1 MSLSL
6 QRFLLLK
13 LLLLSYDYSHYMVLH
28 VILPLS
34 SIISFILLKP
44 PNFFFKQ
51 KIHFERSSSWVMVPC
66 RLLLIPG
73 WQMEGAEPDIFGV
86 TVGLGVYQTWNI
98 MEIFVN
104 VDSIIE
110 IHLSIIVPSF
120 FSLIFHM
127 FTFQKSGI
135 ARRLGVQWSSLSQV
149 GPRMRDGEMARDT
162 MGMSWCC
169 HGLMYLMTIFHGNFM
184 EISWKFHGNFME

>member
-13 LLLLSYDYSHYMVLH
+13 ILLLSYDYSHYMLLH

-149 GPRMRDGEMARDT
+149 GPRMRDGEMARWR
-162 MGMSWCC
+162 GIPWGC
-169 HGLMYLMTIFHGNFM
+169 HDVVTG
-184 EISWKFHGNFME
+184 

>member
-1 MSLSL
+1 MSLPL

-13 LLLLSYDYSHYMVLH
+13 LLLLSYYYSHYMLYYH
-28 VILPLS
+28 YHPL
-34 SIISFILLKP
+34 FLLFFLKP

-51 KIHFERSSSWVMVPC
+51 KIHFERSSSWVMKVAMVPR

-73 WQMEGAEPDIFGV
+73 WQMEGAEPEIFGV

-120 FSLIFHM
+120 FSFIFHI

-135 ARRLGVQWSSLSQV
+135 ARRLGVQWSNLSQV

-162 MGMSWCC
+162 MGMSWC
-169 HGLMYLMTIFHGNFM
+169 HDVVTG
-184 EISWKFHGNFME
+184 